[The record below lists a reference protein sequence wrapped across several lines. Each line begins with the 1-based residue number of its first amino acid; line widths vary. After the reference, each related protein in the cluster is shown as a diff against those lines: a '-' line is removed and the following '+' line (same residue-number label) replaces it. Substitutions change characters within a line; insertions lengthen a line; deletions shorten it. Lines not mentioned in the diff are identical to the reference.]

1 MHEKVIRVQ
10 YNQGVGE
17 TLHENPDRLNQHIR
31 HRQFPRCSKVARG
44 KFTES
49 STTGTALP
57 LSVRDL
63 GSKKDQAD
71 RCDSLQVGA
80 PEPQEFRTQPV
91 PFWLFC
97 FSDTIKGTPTD
108 VLRGL
113 TARWDGCRLHEV
125 ASNGLLFHILA
136 DTPHADTPTLRPFW
150 SRLCRAVSFVAFCR
164 TCSRTRL
171 RHAPTSDLSPIL
183 PLCVLWDS
191 LYKSSLGFF
200 GSKPQNIVINFLE
213 LHKA

>member
-97 FSDTIKGTPTD
+97 FSDTIKGALRQLYFVVPLPDGTVVDFVRLQATD
-108 VLRGL
+108 FYS
-113 TARWDGCRLHEV
+113 TY
-125 ASNGLLFHILA
+125 
-136 DTPHADTPTLRPFW
+136 
-150 SRLCRAVSFVAFCR
+150 
-164 TCSRTRL
+164 
-171 RHAPTSDLSPIL
+171 SPIRRH
-183 PLCVLWDS
+183 CVLFGLVYAALCPSWHS
-191 LYKSSLGFF
+191 VAPVHEPVFVMLQHLTCPQSCPSASFGTLCTNLLWGFLGR
-200 GSKPQNIVINFLE
+200 N
-213 LHKA
+213 HKIL